1 MRRRP
6 ALATMLAAAA
16 VLALDAQRA
25 SAEPYDLDLAGL
37 GAPDP
42 AVWEAAPFSQPP
54 ATAAI
59 LARESKQRF
68 ATLSSEVALALSS
81 TILHPAS
88 TIGHSQFDFDLEMG
102 VAGVHP
108 GPVGSQTGPGLDD
121 LTPWPTRSRKPFDLY
136 MPSFHVRKA
145 LPFSF
150 ELGGRM
156 TYLSMSSYYAVQGE
170 AKWALNEGFE
180 LIPDL
185 AVRLAHTQLL
195 GQKDWSLGATDV
207 DFMVSKRW
215 GVMGVTSFTPY
226 LALRFTFMS
235 ASSKRIQFDSTNAGT
250 PTSTSP
256 SATPANVVDTSAA
269 FPNLRAGFYRTTF
282 GLRFTSYSAS
292 LAVEMTYFGGK
303 HYTGKEGLDEYP
315 DFGLASSVAGAFKL
329 GWEF

>member
-1 MRRRP
+1 MRRSP
-6 ALATMLAAAA
+6 ALAPMLATAA
-16 VLALDAQRA
+16 VLALHAQRA

-42 AVWEAAPFSQPP
+42 AVWQAAPFSQP
-54 ATAAI
+54 ADTAAV
-59 LARESKQRF
+59 LARDSKIRF
-68 ATLSSEVALALSS
+68 ATLSSEVVLALSS
-81 TILHPAS
+81 AMLQPAS
-88 TIGHSQFDFDLEMG
+88 TTGFSQFDFDLEMG

-108 GPVGSQTGPGLDD
+108 DPIGSQTAPQLRD
-121 LTPWPTRSRKPFDLY
+121 LTPWPTRSRKPHDLY
-136 MPSFHVRKA
+136 MPSFHARKA

-156 TYLSMSSYYAVQGE
+156 TYVSMSSYYAVQGE

-185 AVRLAHTQLL
+185 AVRLAHTRLL
-195 GQKDWSLGATDV
+195 GQKDWSLGATDL

-226 LALRFTFMS
+226 LGLRFTFMS
-235 ASSKRIQFDSTNAGT
+235 ASSRRIQFDPAHAGT
-250 PTSTSP
+250 P
-256 SATPANVVDTSAA
+256 SATPADMLDTSAP
-269 FPNLRAGFYRTTF
+269 FPTLRAGFFRSTF

-303 HYTGKEGLDEYP
+303 HYTGKAGADEYP